1 MNEENTMM
9 TVEETNTE
17 VTNVTEPAENKSIV
31 GKLIIGGVAAGGA
44 AVIIGRKLLKKRK
57 AKNKEK
63 LLAELAEEGYTIQ
76 APVQEDDEVIE
87 VDVKEVDEK

>member
-9 TVEETNTE
+9 TVEETNTG
-17 VTNVTEPAENKSIV
+17 VTNVTEPEESKSIV

-76 APVQEDDEVIE
+76 APMQEDDGVIE

>member
-17 VTNVTEPAENKSIV
+17 VTNVTEPAEGKSIV
-31 GKLIIGGVAAGGA
+31 GKLIISGVAAGGA
-44 AVIIGRKLLKKRK
+44 AVFIGRKLLKKRK

-63 LLAELAEEGYTIQ
+63 LLAELAEEGYIIQ
-76 APVQEDDEVIE
+76 APVQEDDGVIK
-87 VDVKEVDEK
+87 VDVEEVDEK